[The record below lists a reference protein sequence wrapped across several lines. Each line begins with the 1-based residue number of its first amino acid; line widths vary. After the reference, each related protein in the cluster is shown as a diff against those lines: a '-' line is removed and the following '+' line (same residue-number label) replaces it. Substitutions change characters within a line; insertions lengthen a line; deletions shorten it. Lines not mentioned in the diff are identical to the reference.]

1 MIIVVISCDNSSNV
15 VFKYISDSV
24 YILHLHQKFFVDL
37 GFDREAVC
45 TKGDGMLIIQPVEN
59 RSGGGEFAEQI
70 LTDLIAEGFSGQEL
84 LDEFKSRQAK
94 VRPAVESILEA
105 ARAVAHGEGEY
116 STYEDIFGS
125 EE

>member
-1 MIIVVISCDNSSNV
+1 MPTTAQRSPEQRRVTISSKRQ
-15 VFKYISDSV
+15 FTIP
-24 YILHLHQKFFVDL
+24 QKFFVDL

>member
-1 MIIVVISCDNSSNV
+1 MPTTAQRSPEQKRVTISSKRQ
-15 VFKYISDSV
+15 FTIPK
-24 YILHLHQKFFVDL
+24 KFFVDL